1 MKYRAEIFDKYQSLY
16 DAMEYSDHQ
25 IRCTIEFEEKINAKV
40 LKKAAELLIKT
51 VPILSRTYKD
61 HGDKSYWEDA
71 DPTNVQDLFAVTD
84 SKEEF
89 DRFIASRTNEAS
101 GPQIK
106 FCLFQEDRDVLAAVI
121 NHMVSDA
128 AGFKECMYLFA
139 DIYSNLI
146 KNPDYKPDS
155 IIDGDRGFKDI
166 VSKFSLIKK
175 GQMILFDRRDSNQ
188 ESGCEYPM
196 SREGEM
202 FPFVVSREIT
212 PETYGNMRNCCRNRK
227 VTMNDLIL
235 TAYFRSLSEKLNMQ
249 GKELDVPIMIDMR
262 KYLDDK
268 SFRALAN
275 ISSTTIVRISVPSDE
290 DFGTTL
296 DKVSAVMRLKKAGN
310 LGITTFIKL
319 DAGSKVPLINF
330 LKTMQKTL
338 RNPKICMTN
347 IGVLDSSRLVFENSK
362 VINAVM
368 FASLKYHPYFQ
379 ISVTSFNDKMTLG
392 AALLGCEAD
401 RLDVGTLFEMMA
413 AELDKA
419 KDTY

>member
-25 IRCTIEFEEKINAKV
+25 IRCSIDFEGKVNAEV
-40 LKKAAELLIKT
+40 LKKAAEILIKT
-51 VPILSRTYKD
+51 VPILSRIYID
-61 HGDKSYWEDA
+61 DGDNSYWEDA
-71 DPTNVQDLFAVTD
+71 DAANMKDLFSVTD

-89 DRFIASRTNEAS
+89 DRFIASRTNEAL
-101 GPQIK
+101 GPQIN
-106 FCLFQEDRDVLAAVI
+106 FCLLQADRDTLSAVI

-139 DIYSNLI
+139 DIYSKII
-146 KNPDYKPDS
+146 KNPDYMPDC

-175 GQMILFDRRDSNQ
+175 GRMILFDRQDSNQ
-188 ESGCEYPM
+188 ESRCEYPM
-196 SREGEM
+196 SNEGEM
-202 FPFVVSREIT
+202 FPFVASREIQT
-212 PETYGNMRNCCRNRK
+212 AIFGDMRNCCHKRN

-235 TAYFRSLSEKLNMQ
+235 TAYFRALSEKLNMQ
-249 GKELDVPIMIDMR
+249 GEELDVPIMIDMR

-275 ISSTTIVRISVPSDE
+275 ISSTTIVRACVSQDE
-290 DFGTTL
+290 DFATTL
-296 DKVSAVMRLKKAGN
+296 DKVSAIMRVKKAGN

-319 DAGSKVPLINF
+319 DAGSKIPLINF

-338 RNPKICMTN
+338 KNPKVCMTN

-362 VINAVM
+362 VINAAM

-379 ISVTSFNDKMTLG
+379 VSVTSFNDKMTLG
-392 AALLGCEAD
+392 VALLGCERD
-401 RLDVGTLFEMMA
+401 RLDVGKFFDMMT
-413 AELDKA
+413 AELEKV